1 MAKGLL
7 VEASRVISMDEGSAL
22 FFKMFVSN
30 LEELAPVFRVM
41 DAGDD
46 PKALSELLA
55 IKGGESKTTTKEVA
69 ADVRGRLAILLSA
82 MGKST
87 YSVAQSR
94 DQLAEKV
101 AVLTTEVGTKEL
113 LEKRVR
119 QLEKQL
125 GVTEARADR
134 SATDAANASARNGEL
149 RGQIAELNR
158 QIAELKANPAVPA
171 NEAPSAP
178 ESSVDDSA
186 SAAEAASKGDE
197 TLLAY
202 ALSLEGDLELIR
214 TQSESNARQLSEQA
228 AYVRMLEERLAQ
240 ARRENDKVR
249 DSVAFMSRV
258 ERDVE
263 GASGDDL
270 VRYLALCD
278 ASADAKEAAVAQ
290 IVAFFER
297 FLQNTTKGASSG
309 TNVNGGESGTA
320 CGKYSNNLVN
330 PVFNYLKTK
339 GRSVHSQRF
348 LDQVCEI
355 EWGTLLDEYSGG
367 EATAMGNKKERVVTG
382 VRNLFRNA
390 DSQKRFPLFSAVGYL
405 ADMLEEYDVGNA
417 DLGRLSSNMRTAVE
431 EDPVRRQLKDL
442 VISLIPARAADGNE

>member
-7 VEASRVISMDEGSAL
+7 IEASRVISMDEGSAL

-41 DAGDD
+41 DSGDD

-101 AVLTTEVGTKEL
+101 VALTTEVGTKDL

-119 QLEKQL
+119 QLERQL
-125 GVTEARADR
+125 RESEAKAER
-134 SATDAANASARNGEL
+134 SAADSANAAARNGEL
-149 RGQIAELNR
+149 RSQITELNR
-158 QIAELKANPAVPA
+158 QIAELKANPPTPA
-171 NEAPSAP
+171 EIPSA
-178 ESSVDDSA
+178 EKEASVDDSK
-186 SAAEAASKGDE
+186 SATEAASKGDE

-202 ALSLEGDLELIR
+202 AMSLEGDLELFR
-214 TQSESNARQLSEQA
+214 SKSESSARQLSEQS

-270 VRYLALCD
+270 VRYLALSD
-278 ASADAKEAAVAQ
+278 APVETKEAAVSS
-290 IVAFFER
+290 IVSFFER

-309 TNVNGGESGTA
+309 KNVNGSESGTA

-339 GRSVHSQRF
+339 GRTVHPQRF
-348 LDQVCEI
+348 LDQSCDM
-355 EWGTLLDEYSGG
+355 EWGALLDEYSGG
-367 EATAMGNKKERVVTG
+367 EAVAMGNKKERVVTG
-382 VRNLFRNA
+382 IRHLFRDA
-390 DSQKRFPLFSAVGYL
+390 AKSLPLFSAIGYL
-405 ADMLEEYDVGNA
+405 ADMLSEYEIGDV
-417 DLGRLSSNMRTAVE
+417 DLGRLSENIRTAVE
-431 EDPVRRQLKDL
+431 EDPIRRQLKDL
-442 VISLIPARAADGNE
+442 VISLIPARAGDGNE